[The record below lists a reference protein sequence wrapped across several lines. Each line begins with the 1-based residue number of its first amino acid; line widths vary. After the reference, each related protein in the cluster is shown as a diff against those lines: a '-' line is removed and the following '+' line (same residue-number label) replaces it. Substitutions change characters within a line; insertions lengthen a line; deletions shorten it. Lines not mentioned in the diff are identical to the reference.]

1 MSGLVPGEAGN
12 MHSRSLPRTS
22 PVPPSLMASLYNRDF
37 SHKYQTEDVR
47 DDNHNSKPKLHEAN
61 LYSKDSS
68 IAALEAFHREYLPSP
83 LPSKNQISPSSHPSP
98 LAPLPPG
105 SPRFSPGS
113 IDSFQQNSSFEE
125 QFKELYEFNND
136 PTRKRFL
143 DDLFNFMQD
152 RGTPIN
158 RLPIMAKQVLDLY
171 ELYNL
176 VVEKGGLVEVIN
188 KKQWQ
193 EIIKGLNLP
202 SSITSAAFTL
212 RSQYTRYLYPY
223 ECREKNLSNPNELQ
237 SAIESHRREGRR
249 QGYEGMH
256 CFLPSSNY
264 FPLPPSSFPHPLPQ
278 FPLLPPQLRPKTG
291 EDMSIS
297 PGGNLSSNLN
307 QMDMTRF
314 ALMKMMGQTRL
325 PFPPNMDQIEKYR
338 RMQEMEEE
346 EEEIEDDD
354 DQNYFTDQKNKERK
368 IKKTDFIGIK
378 GESSSPV
385 TSESS
390 MVVSMELNS
399 VKYQG
404 VLFAQPLDF
413 NRSQNIQI

>member
-1 MSGLVPGEAGN
+1 MSGVVPGDVGG
-12 MHSRSLPRTS
+12 SLPPPRSS
-22 PVPPSLMASLYNRDF
+22 PVPSLMASLYSRDF
-37 SHKYQTEDVR
+37 PLKYKSEDFK
-47 DDNHNSKPKLHEAN
+47 DDNHNSSSKLQDSN
-61 LYSKDSS
+61 PYSKDSS

-83 LPSKNQISPSSHPSP
+83 LPSRNQRSPTSHSSPI
-98 LAPLPPG
+98 APLPPT

-113 IDSFQQNSSFEE
+113 LDSFPQSSSFEE
-125 QFKELYEFNND
+125 QFKELYEFNSD

-143 DDLFNFMQD
+143 DDLFNFMQN

-223 ECREKNLSNPNELQ
+223 ECREKNLSNPSELQ
-237 SAIESHRREGRR
+237 AAIETHRREGRR

-256 CFLPSSNY
+256 CFLPSPNY
-264 FPLPPSSFPHPLPQ
+264 FPLPPTSFPHPLPQ
-278 FPLLPPQLRPKTG
+278 FPLLPPQLRQKPSP
-291 EDMSIS
+291 DPPVS
-297 PGGNLSSNLN
+297 PGGNLVGNLN

-325 PFPPNMDQIEKYR
+325 PFPTNLDQVEKYR
-338 RMQEMEEE
+338 RMQEMDEED
-346 EEEIEDDD
+346 EEIEE
-354 DQNYFTDQKNKERK
+354 DQTYLTEVNNEERKTKKPEEDQKGERE
-368 IKKTDFIGIK
+368 G
-378 GESSSPV
+378 G
-385 TSESS
+385 ESS
-390 MVVSMELNS
+390 MVVSLEINS

-404 VLFAQPLDF
+404 VLFAQPVGLH
-413 NRSQNIQI
+413 RPSNIST